1 MTTLE
6 EYRAIWD
13 SPLDRFVLIRLG
25 NSREQMIIFDL
36 DSRTAQII
44 EDDELALKVIDK
56 MIERGF
62 AILDHIP
69 EGDHG

>member
-1 MTTLE
+1 MTTIE
-6 EYRAIWD
+6 EFRDIWD
-13 SPLDRFVLIRLG
+13 APLERYVLIRLG
-25 NSREQMIIFDL
+25 NSREQMIIFDPE
-36 DSRTAQII
+36 SRMAQII

-69 EGDHG
+69 EGNRE